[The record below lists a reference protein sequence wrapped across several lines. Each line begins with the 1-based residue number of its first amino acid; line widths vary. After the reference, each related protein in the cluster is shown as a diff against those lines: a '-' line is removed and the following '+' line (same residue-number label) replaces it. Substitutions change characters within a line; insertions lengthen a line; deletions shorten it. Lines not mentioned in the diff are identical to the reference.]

1 MSGVTKLFLFAV
13 LIALMV
19 GCKTKNDEKII
30 ATAFDYSLYQS
41 DIIGI
46 VPKGSSKMDST
57 TIIKNYINNWIRQ
70 KIVLHKAEKN
80 LNSEQKD
87 FAQQIEDYQN
97 SLIIYTYESKLINQL
112 LDTNVSN
119 QDIQNY
125 YNANSDNFQLK
136 DNIIK
141 VNYVKLELKS
151 PLKAKIKNMLF
162 SKKEDVNTKNQLIDI
177 STENAV
183 NFYLDDDAW
192 LLFDDLLKE
201 IPIETYDQEAYLKSN
216 RTIETKDDNFYY
228 LINIKDFKT
237 RESVSPLSF
246 ERDNIRNIIIN
257 KRKLELIQKMHKE
270 VFDEATKNND
280 FKIY

>member
-46 VPKGSSKMDST
+46 VPKGSTKMDST

-119 QDIQNY
+119 QEIQNY

-177 STENAV
+177 CTENAV

>member
-1 MSGVTKLFLFAV
+1 MSGITKLFLFAV

-177 STENAV
+177 CTENAV

>member
-177 STENAV
+177 CTENAV

>member
-46 VPKGSSKMDST
+46 VPKGSTKMDST

-177 STENAV
+177 CTENAV

>member
-1 MSGVTKLFLFAV
+1 MSGVTKLFLYAV
-13 LIALMV
+13 LLILMV
-19 GCKTKNDEKII
+19 ACKTKNDEKII
-30 ATAFDYSLYQS
+30 ATAFDNTLYQS

-57 TIIKNYINNWIRQ
+57 TIIKNYINNWVRQ

-87 FAQQIEDYQN
+87 FTQQIEDYQN

-112 LDTNVSN
+112 LDTNVSD
-119 QDIQNY
+119 QEIQNY

-162 SKKEDVNTKNQLIDI
+162 SKNENVNIKNQLIDI
-177 STENAV
+177 CSENAV

>member
-1 MSGVTKLFLFAV
+1 MSGVTKLFLYAV
-13 LIALMV
+13 LLILMV
-19 GCKTKNDEKII
+19 ACKTKNDEKII
-30 ATAFDYSLYQS
+30 ATAFDNTLYQS

-46 VPKGSSKMDST
+46 VPKGSSKIDST
-57 TIIKNYINNWIRQ
+57 TIIKNYINNWVRQ

-87 FAQQIEDYQN
+87 FTQQIEDYQN

-112 LDTNVSN
+112 LDTNVSD
-119 QDIQNY
+119 QEIQNY

-162 SKKEDVNTKNQLIDI
+162 SKKEDVNIKNQLIDI
-177 STENAV
+177 CSENAV

>member
-1 MSGVTKLFLFAV
+1 MSDVTKLFLFAV

-177 STENAV
+177 CTENAV

>member
-46 VPKGSSKMDST
+46 VPKGSTKMDST

-119 QDIQNY
+119 QEIQNY

-177 STENAV
+177 CTENAV

-201 IPIETYDQEAYLKSN
+201 IPIETYNQEAYLKSN

>member
-177 STENAV
+177 CTENAV

-201 IPIETYDQEAYLKSN
+201 IPIETYNQEAYLKSN

>member
-1 MSGVTKLFLFAV
+1 MSGVTKLFLYAV
-13 LIALMV
+13 LLILMV
-19 GCKTKNDEKII
+19 ACKTKNDEKII
-30 ATAFDYSLYQS
+30 ATAFDNTLYQS

-57 TIIKNYINNWIRQ
+57 TIIKNYINNWVRQ

-87 FAQQIEDYQN
+87 FTQQIEDYQN

-112 LDTNVSN
+112 LDTNVSD
-119 QDIQNY
+119 QEIQNY

-162 SKKEDVNTKNQLIDI
+162 SKNENVNIKNQLIDI
-177 STENAV
+177 CSENAV

-237 RESVSPLSF
+237 RESISPLSF

>member
-46 VPKGSSKMDST
+46 VPKGSTKMDST

-177 STENAV
+177 CTENAV

-201 IPIETYDQEAYLKSN
+201 IPIETYNQEAYLKSN